1 MELVNSFHGLLQVF
15 ALAMTE
21 PTSMTFRALIIGWVF
36 APRRTVLG
44 IVRCSGTTRHHAA
57 FHRAFATAK
66 WSVDQVGLAIF
77 DLTLRLAP
85 QETAFLAGDDTL
97 LSRCGLKI
105 FGVGMHRDP
114 CLSSR
119 SHTVTRW
126 GHCWVVLSIV
136 IESPRTPGR
145 YFALPVLMRLYLNK
159 KAAAKWNRKYRSKTD
174 LMIEMLE
181 CLDKHAGA
189 KNLHFLGDSAFT
201 APAVLARIPRRIDVT
216 GRADIKARLHA
227 RAPDY
232 QGRGRPRVRGE
243 RLPSPCEMLN
253 AKGLR
258 RLLLS
263 LYQGR
268 PYHVRLDAAEGR
280 FYRTSDRPVKVV
292 AVEHLRGGRGRE
304 VFYSTRTDAEAEQ
317 IMQWFSRRWSIEV
330 TFHECKQHLGVDE
343 PENRTR
349 EAVRRTAP
357 TGFLLYSLITL
368 WHECLRSEP
377 ATPLRSYRGKSRASF
392 ADMLAALRSDSLR
405 EFEQNHLSTP
415 EIPPAVRK
423 ILQRLEHVIQL
434 AA

>member
-1 MELVNSFHGLLQVF
+1 MELVNSFHCLLQVF

-21 PTSMTFRALIIGWVF
+21 PTAATFRELIIGWVF

-57 FHRAFATAK
+57 FHRVFAAAK
-66 WSVDQVGLAIF
+66 WSIDRVGMAIF

-145 YFALPVLMRLYLNK
+145 YFALPILMRLYLNK
-159 KAAAKWNRKYRSKTD
+159 KTAAKWNRKYRSKTD
-174 LMIEMLE
+174 LMIGMLE
-181 CLDKHAGA
+181 CLKKHAGD

-201 APAVLARIPRRIDVT
+201 APAVLARIPRGIDVT
-216 GRADIKARLHA
+216 GRANINARLYA

-243 RLPSPCEMLN
+243 RLPSPDEMLN

-268 PYHVRLDAAEGR
+268 PYRVRLDETEGR
-280 FYRTSDRPVKVV
+280 FYRTPDRPVKVV

-317 IMQWFSRRWSIEV
+317 ILQWFSRRWSIEV

-368 WHECLRSEP
+368 WHECVRSEP
-377 ATPLRSYRGKSRASF
+377 AAPLRNYRGKSRASF
-392 ADMLAALRSDSLR
+392 ADMLAALRGDSLR
-405 EFEQNHLSTP
+405 EFEKNHLGIVLKQNPSFRIWLNCP
-415 EIPPAVRK
+415 
-423 ILQRLEHVIQL
+423 
-434 AA
+434 